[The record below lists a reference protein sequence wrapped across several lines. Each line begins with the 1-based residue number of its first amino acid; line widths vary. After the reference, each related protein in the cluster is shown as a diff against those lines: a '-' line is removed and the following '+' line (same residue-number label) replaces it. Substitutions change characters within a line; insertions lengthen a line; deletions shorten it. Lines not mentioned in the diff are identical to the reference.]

1 MPRRVSLL
9 GRRTAIATA
18 FAIAAT
24 SLAAPHALALPQPP
38 RKTFTGYG
46 TSEAAAYDDALS
58 KAAAASYGSCIY
70 GTASDPHG
78 PTYWTAT
85 VSCVQI
91 LQ

>member
-1 MPRRVSLL
+1 MNRRINSL
-9 GRRTAIATA
+9 GRRTAVASA

-46 TSEAAAYDDALS
+46 SSETAAYNDALS
-58 KAAAASYGSCIY
+58 KAAAASYGSCTY
-70 GTASDPHG
+70 GSASDPHG

-91 LQ
+91 LN